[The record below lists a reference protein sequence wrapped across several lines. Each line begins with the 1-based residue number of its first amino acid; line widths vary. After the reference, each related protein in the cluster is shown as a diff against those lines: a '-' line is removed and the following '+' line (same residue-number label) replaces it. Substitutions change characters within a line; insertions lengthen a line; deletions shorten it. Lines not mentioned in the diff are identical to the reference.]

1 MRLDGPSPQKVLLRG
16 MPFAGHAGALPRCCV
31 ARLRGLYCGAG
42 DRPLS
47 IKTASSPYGA
57 SASSYQSNSKVTSRL
72 RQGCPARCPPRPR
85 PRVFG
90 AIRACAKGPIRF
102 EIQMGRPAAHAPKG
116 LGRFGLVRFEVQPF
130 PTRRHPRAWS
140 WCAKAG
146 CTETGGYQDAGY
158 QLGYQG
164 KSWLPKCSFQP
175 SFHGNRRFADGIQW
189 PGIQGGIHAKRL
201 QGGAGLHR
209 AQRYS

>member
-116 LGRFGLVRFEVQPF
+116 LGRFGLVRFETQPF
-130 PTRRHPRAWS
+130 PTHMHPRGARLKIEPCNPLPEPPRTRPRTS
-140 WCAKAG
+140 YFRKL
-146 CTETGGYQDAGY
+146 
-158 QLGYQG
+158 QL
-164 KSWLPKCSFQP
+164 WARVRE
-175 SFHGNRRFADGIQW
+175 H
-189 PGIQGGIHAKRL
+189 
-201 QGGAGLHR
+201 
-209 AQRYS
+209 